1 MDYNG
6 YISDWSVIP
15 MTPIKLNSASSTY
28 SQQVIKDRN
37 STLLFNLVRK
47 MTPISRADLARLS
60 GLSPATVTVLMEELL
75 ENQWIRELSP
85 VMTPGARGRR
95 PIQLEVNATAGYVA
109 TLEILSQGYICS
121 LYDICQNKIAELRCQ
136 GQAPEISDV
145 CRTMVDLASLRGI
158 DRLLGIHILYP
169 GLFDTETGHLGFSAV
184 IPAENMLQADLVDVL
199 REVLPGA
206 HIMISNN
213 STAMAYSVFAAH
225 APKAPL
231 PLLAISIHEGI
242 SAGLVTDSHNCI
254 PLEAG
259 HIIIRQD
266 GPVCTCGNRGCLET
280 ICSTTALFREI
291 GSRTSLRLEYQEV
304 YGSEHN
310 QAAMELGADAFRQ
323 GDPDVIA
330 VIRDY
335 ARALCNG
342 IVSIVNLFAAQSVY
356 IGGAVRLLGQPFV
369 ELLQQMLEED
379 FRIITN
385 SRTLHIALFDD
396 DLEASRKAAVT
407 LTMERLFQRS

>member
-1 MDYNG
+1 
-6 YISDWSVIP
+6 
-15 MTPIKLNSASSTY
+15 MTPIKLKSSSNSTY

-47 MTPISRADLARLS
+47 LAPISRADLARLS

-145 CRTMVDLASLRGI
+145 CRTMVDLANLRGL
-158 DRLLGIHILYP
+158 DRLLGVHILYP

-184 IPAENMLQADLVDVL
+184 IPEENMLQADLVDVL
-199 REVLPGA
+199 REVLPNA

-225 APKAPL
+225 GPKAPL

-242 SAGLVTDSHNCI
+242 SAGIVTDDHTCM

-259 HIIIRQD
+259 HIIIQQD
-266 GPVCTCGNRGCLET
+266 GPACTCGNRGCLET
-280 ICSTTALFREI
+280 VCSTTALFREI
-291 GSRTSLRLEYQEV
+291 RRRTSLQLEYQEV
-304 YGSEHN
+304 YGSESN
-310 QAAMELGADAFRQ
+310 PEAMERVAEAFRR
-323 GDPDVIA
+323 GDQAVTA
-330 VIRDY
+330 VIRDFTH
-335 ARALCNG
+335 ALCSG
-342 IVSIVNLFAAQSVY
+342 IISIVNLFAAQSVY
-356 IGGAVRLLGQPFV
+356 IGGAVRLLGEPFV
-369 ELLQQMLEED
+369 ELLQQMLDED

-385 SRTLHIALFDD
+385 SRTIRCALFDD
-396 DLEASRKAAVT
+396 DLESSRQAAVM
-407 LTMERLFQRS
+407 LTMERLFQRN

>member
-1 MDYNG
+1 
-6 YISDWSVIP
+6 
-15 MTPIKLNSASSTY
+15 MTPVKLMTPSNSTY

-47 MTPISRADLARLS
+47 MAPISRADLARLS

-75 ENQWIRELSP
+75 ENQWIRELTP

-109 TLEILSQGYICS
+109 TLEILSMGYICS

-136 GQAPEISDV
+136 GQPPEIHDV
-145 CRTMVDLASLRGI
+145 CRTMLDLVNLRGI
-158 DRLLGIHILYP
+158 DRLLGVHILYP

-184 IPAENMLQADLVDVL
+184 IPEENMLPADLTDIL
-199 REVLPGA
+199 QQLLPNA

-242 SAGLVTDSHNCI
+242 SAGIVTDDHTCM

-266 GPVCTCGNRGCLET
+266 GPLCTCGNRGCLET
-280 ICSTTALFREI
+280 VCSTTALFREI
-291 GSRTSLRLEYQEV
+291 SRRTPLELHYQDT
-304 YGSEHN
+304 YGSESN
-310 QAAMELGADAFRQ
+310 REAMEQVARAFSQ
-323 GDPDVIA
+323 GDPQVSA
-330 VIRDY
+330 VVEDF
-335 ARALCNG
+335 AQALCSG
-342 IVSIVNLFAAQSVY
+342 IVSIVNLFAVQSVY
-356 IGGAVRLLGQPFV
+356 IGGAVRLLGDSFILMMQH
-369 ELLQQMLEED
+369 MLEVNY
-379 FRIITN
+379 RIITN
-385 SRTLHIALFDD
+385 SRSIHSALFDD
-396 DLEASRKAAVT
+396 DLEASRKAAVM
-407 LTMERLFQRS
+407 LTMERLFRRS

>member
-1 MDYNG
+1 
-6 YISDWSVIP
+6 
-15 MTPIKLNSASSTY
+15 MTPIQPKAPSNSTY

-47 MTPISRADLARLS
+47 MAPISRADLARLS

-75 ENQWIRELSP
+75 ENQWIRELAP
-85 VMTPGARGRR
+85 TMTPGARGRR

-121 LYDICQNKIAELRCQ
+121 LYDICLHKVAELRCQ
-136 GQAPEISDV
+136 GQPPEASDV
-145 CRTMVDLASLRGI
+145 CHTMMELAKLRGVE
-158 DRLLGIHILYP
+158 RLLGVHILYP

-184 IPAENMLQADLVDVL
+184 IPEENRIRPDLVDIL
-199 REVLPGA
+199 REHLPNA
-206 HIMISNN
+206 HMMVSNN

-231 PLLAISIHEGI
+231 PLLALSIHEGI
-242 SAGLVTDSHNCI
+242 NAGIVTSDHSCM

-266 GPVCTCGNRGCLET
+266 GPACTCGNRGCLET
-280 ICSTTALFREI
+280 FCSTTALFREI
-291 GSRTSLRLEYQEV
+291 QSRTSIQLEYQNL
-304 YGSEHN
+304 YGSESN
-310 QAAMELGADAFRQ
+310 PEAMEKVAKAFQR
-323 GDPDVIA
+323 GDPEVTA
-330 VIRDY
+330 VVEDY
-335 ARALCNG
+335 ACALCSG
-342 IVSIVNLFAAQSVY
+342 IVSIVNLFAVQSVY
-356 IGGAVRLLGQPFV
+356 IGGAIRSLGEPFVQLLQRLL
-369 ELLQQMLEED
+369 EER

-385 SRTLHIALFDD
+385 KRTIHSALFDD
-396 DLEASRKAAVT
+396 DLEASRKAAVM

>member
-1 MDYNG
+1 
-6 YISDWSVIP
+6 
-15 MTPIKLNSASSTY
+15 MTPIKPKAPSNSTY

-47 MTPISRADLARLS
+47 LAPISRADLARIS

-75 ENQWIRELSP
+75 ENQWIRELPAAP
-85 VMTPGARGRR
+85 VPVNRGRR

-136 GQAPEISDV
+136 GQAPEAADV
-145 CRTMVDLASLRGI
+145 CQTMVRLAELRGV

-184 IPAENMLQADLVDVL
+184 IPPENMLPADFADLL
-199 REVLPGA
+199 QQQLP
-206 HIMISNN
+206 HTQVMVSNN
-213 STAMAYSVFAAH
+213 STAMAYSVFAIH
-225 APKAPL
+225 GPKASL

-242 SAGLVTDSHNCI
+242 SAGIVTDEHTCV
-254 PLEAG
+254 PVEAG

-280 ICSTTALFREI
+280 VCSTTALFREI
-291 GSRTSLRLEYQEV
+291 QSRTDLQLEYQEL
-304 YGSEHN
+304 YGSESN
-310 QAAMELGADAFRQ
+310 PEAMQKVADALGS
-323 GDPDVIA
+323 GDPAVTA
-330 VIRDY
+330 VIQEY
-335 ARALCNG
+335 ISALCSG
-342 IVSIVNLFAAQSVY
+342 IVSIVNLFAVRSVY
-356 IGGAVRLLGQPFV
+356 LGGAIRLLGDPFV
-369 ELLQQMLEED
+369 QMLQNTLAEEY
-379 FRIITN
+379 RIITN
-385 SRTLHIALFDD
+385 SRTIHSALFDD
-396 DLEASRKAAVT
+396 DLEASRKAAVM